1 MENND
6 IFCLFMQ
13 GAENL
18 CEELND
24 SSVQCTQHK
33 QLTEDFYE
41 KNHKKCNAKF
51 SIYFYYVWL

>member
-18 CEELND
+18 CEELNV
-24 SSVQCTQHK
+24 SFVQGTLNK
-33 QLTEDFYE
+33 KLTEDFYE
-41 KNHKKCNAKF
+41 KN
-51 SIYFYYVWL
+51 L

>member
-18 CEELND
+18 CMELND
-24 SSVQCTQHK
+24 SSVQCTLNQK
-33 QLTEDFYE
+33 LTEDFYE
-41 KNHKKCNAKF
+41 KNH
-51 SIYFYYVWL
+51 